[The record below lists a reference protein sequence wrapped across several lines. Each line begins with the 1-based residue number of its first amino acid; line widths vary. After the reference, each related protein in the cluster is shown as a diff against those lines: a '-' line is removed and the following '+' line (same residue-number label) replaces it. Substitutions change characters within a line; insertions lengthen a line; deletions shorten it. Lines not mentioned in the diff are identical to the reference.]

1 MTAKRQARFESLRE
15 SSKERIENAA
25 LELFAKKGYGSTSIS
40 QIAKAAG
47 ISKGLMYN
55 YYKSKEALL
64 EAIVQKSFDWG
75 REMFSA
81 GMAQTEKPEDL
92 LRYVVEA
99 SVAAVLEK
107 PDFWKLMTSLALQEE
122 VLKAMAPE
130 IEELRKQ
137 NIALG
142 NEIFTTLGYPNPIEQ
157 ALLFAASI
165 DGMFFHYILSDG
177 DYPLDGVKNLL
188 IEKFCHP
195 FVKKS

>member
-15 SSKERIENAA
+15 SSKERIEHAA
-25 LELFAKKGYGSTSIS
+25 LELFAQKGYGNTSIS

-55 YYKSKEALL
+55 YYEGKEALL
-64 EAIVQKSFDWG
+64 GAIVQKSFEWG
-75 REMFSA
+75 QEMFSA
-81 GMAQTEKPEDL
+81 GIARTEKPEDL
-92 LRYVVEA
+92 LRFVVEA
-99 SVAAVLEK
+99 SAKSVLEQ
-107 PDFWKLMTSLALQEE
+107 PDYWKLMTSLAFQEE

-142 NEIFTTLGYPNPIEQ
+142 KEIFTALGYPNPVEQ

-165 DGMFFHYILSDG
+165 DGMFFHHILSDG
-177 DYPLDGVKNLL
+177 DYPLEGVKNLL

-195 FVKKS
+195 YEE

>member
-1 MTAKRQARFESLRE
+1 MTAKRQARFKSLRD
-15 SSKERIENAA
+15 SSKERIEHAA

-40 QIAKAAG
+40 QIARAAG

-64 EAIVQKSFDWG
+64 EAIVQKSFEWG
-75 REMFSA
+75 KEMFTA
-81 GMAQTEKPEDL
+81 GVAQTEKPEDL

-107 PDFWKLMTSLALQEE
+107 PVFWKLMTSLAFQEE

-130 IEELRKQ
+130 IEKLRKH
-137 NIALG
+137 NVALG
-142 NEIFTTLGYPNPIEQ
+142 NEIFTALGYPNPVEQ

-177 DYPLDGVKNLL
+177 SYPLEGVKNLL
-188 IEKFCHP
+188 IDKFCHP
-195 FVKKS
+195 YKE

>member
-1 MTAKRQARFESLRE
+1 MTEKRRARFESLRE
-15 SSKERIENAA
+15 SSKERIEQAA
-25 LELFAKKGYGSTSIS
+25 LELFAKKGYGNTSIS

-55 YYKSKEALL
+55 YYEGKEALL
-64 EAIVQKSFDWG
+64 GAIVEKSFEWG

-81 GMAQTEKPEDL
+81 GVAQTEKPEDL

-99 SVAAVLEK
+99 SVAAVLEQ
-107 PDFWKLMTSLALQEE
+107 PDFWKLMTSLAFQEE
-122 VLKAMAPE
+122 VLQAMAPE

-142 NEIFTTLGYPNPIEQ
+142 KEIFTALGYPNPVEQ

-177 DYPLDGVKNLL
+177 DYPLEGVKNLL

-195 FVKKS
+195 HEE